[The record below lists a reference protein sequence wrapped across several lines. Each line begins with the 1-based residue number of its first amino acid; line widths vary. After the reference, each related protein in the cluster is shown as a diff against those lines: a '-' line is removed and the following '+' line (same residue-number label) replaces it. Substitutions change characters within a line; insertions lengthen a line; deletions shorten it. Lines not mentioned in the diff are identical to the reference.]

1 MDTPTAEPTRTR
13 SPAYPGV
20 GLEEALILAKKLYDA
35 EDQRFANIEAVAA
48 HWEMSPKNSNFQ
60 VSLAALKHFGLL
72 VDEGSK
78 DSRRLKLTDL
88 AMDILHYPS
97 GSEKWLASV
106 QTAALN
112 PKIHREL
119 WDKYGAKL
127 PPDVSIRLYLL
138 REREDG
144 RFNKNYVDGF
154 ITRFRETMAYAG
166 LTRSDKIAS
175 ADLNNESADREGDV
189 EKASNSL
196 PVSRNPQ
203 VGGFTQQVSQAPLM
217 VPAISF
223 PVSPTNTAEIRFQR
237 PLSPEEFKR
246 FKLLVDLLGESL
258 TQATNDKASEQAARN
273 RTDPANHP
281 NPDGGAGRG
290 G

>member
-1 MDTPTAEPTRTR
+1 METQAEPTRTR
-13 SPAYPGV
+13 SPAYPGI
-20 GLEEALILAKKLYDA
+20 GIEEALILAKKLYDA

-48 HWEMSPKNSNFQ
+48 HWDLSPKNSNFQ

-97 GSEKWLASV
+97 RSEKWLASV
-106 QTAALN
+106 QAAALY

-119 WDKYGAKL
+119 WDMYGGKL

-154 ITRFRETMAYAG
+154 ITRFRETMAFAG
-166 LTRSDKIAS
+166 LTRSDKIPS
-175 ADLNNESADREGDV
+175 ADEECKPDREPVMVKSSNPQADERPTTPIIALSATAGTFLPAYTCPV
-189 EKASNSL
+189 SASN
-196 PVSRNPQ
+196 
-203 VGGFTQQVSQAPLM
+203 
-217 VPAISF
+217 I
-223 PVSPTNTAEIRFQR
+223 AEIRYQR
-237 PLSPEEFKR
+237 PFSPEEFEI
-246 FKLLVDLLGESL
+246 FKMYVELLGKSMV
-258 TQATNDKASEQAARN
+258 Q
-273 RTDPANHP
+273 P
-281 NPDGGAGRG
+281 NPKPSPQINVAQTPPLGSDRSK
-290 G
+290 